1 MFVVRKCNCR
11 LLSRHPPCFQCFTN
25 GRKSI
30 TTLFKTEQ
38 VKSEEYVRYHCDQED
53 QIDDFKRLK
62 KLIHENGLPSIEQ
75 LIALQRQVKIDTNYL
90 FQRRLAKA
98 NIS

>member
-1 MFVVRKCNCR
+1 M
-11 LLSRHPPCFQCFTN
+11 
-25 GRKSI
+25 
-30 TTLFKTEQ
+30 TTLFNTIQ

-75 LIALQRQVKIDTNYL
+75 LIALQRQVNIDTDYL
-90 FQRRLAKA
+90 FHAKHLP
-98 NIS
+98 

>member
-1 MFVVRKCNCR
+1 MSVVRKRNYR
-11 LLSRHPPCFQCFTN
+11 RFSLDRPFLFFTN
-25 GRKSI
+25 GRKSV
-30 TTLFKTEQ
+30 TTLFNTKQ

-75 LIALQRQVKIDTNYL
+75 LIALQRQVKIDTGYL
-90 FQRRLAKA
+90 FQRRP
-98 NIS
+98 S

>member
-1 MFVVRKCNCR
+1 MSVVGKWNCR
-11 LLSRHPPCFQCFTN
+11 LFSWHPPCFQCFIS

-30 TTLFKTEQ
+30 TALFNTKQ

-75 LIALQRQVKIDTNYL
+75 LIALQRQVRIDTDYP
-90 FQRRLAKA
+90 FQSRP
-98 NIS
+98 